1 MLPRISLHLLLLG
14 LVTRAASGAVV
25 ELTRD
30 NFDELTAG
38 KVVFI
43 KFLAPW

>member
-1 MLPRISLHLLLLG
+1 MNHRVSLHLLLLG
-14 LVTRAASGAVV
+14 LMAYTISAAT
-25 ELTRD
+25 ELTAE

>member
-1 MLPRISLHLLLLG
+1 MLRKLTLAALAG
-14 LVTRAASGAVV
+14 LVSGI
-25 ELTRD
+25 ELTPENWD
-30 NFDELTAG
+30 KKTAG